1 MGDAGAPT
9 SSDNVPNLLYCA
21 ICRWEDRVVL
31 ARYAAPRAGVALAE
45 TGASTAA
52 FAETLRRILQSKKIA
67 EHKRLTIEEK
77 QLGMIHYDN
86 DGTCMYVVFC
96 RASYPQRL
104 AFQFLNELRSEFLRT
119 VGSRP
124 EDVASATENS
134 LTKLCRPLM
143 SELCTLYD
151 TPSGL
156 DKMSRIRMQVE
167 EVKGHMQDNIHQ
179 VMKNTDDLEQL
190 QTQSEGLRGE
200 ASAFHRSAGTVERKY
215 WWKNARMICVLVVL
229 VILIII
235 AIIVPIIV
243 TRNNNSSSSS
253 G

>member
-1 MGDAGAPT
+1 MGDKVPATT
-9 SSDNVPNLLYCA
+9 SENVPNLLYCA

-52 FAETLRRILQSKKIA
+52 FGETLIRILQSKKIA

-86 DGTCMYVVFC
+86 DGTCMYVVFS

-104 AFQFLNELRSEFLRT
+104 AFQFLSELRAEFLRT
-119 VGSRP
+119 VGNRA
-124 EDVASATENS
+124 EDVATASENG

-151 TPSGL
+151 KPSGL

-167 EVKGHMQDNIHQ
+167 EVKGHMQNNIQ
-179 VMKNTDDLEQL
+179 EVMKNTDDLEQL

-215 WWKNARMICVLVVL
+215 WWKNARMICVIAVI
-229 VILIII
+229 VILIIV
-235 AIIVPIIV
+235 AIIVPIV
-243 TRNNNSSSSS
+243 LTRNNSSS
-253 G
+253 GTG